1 MLQFLKYQCGMLGWI
16 SRGLDQED
24 SKSGT
29 THLYSLSSDNGSSY
43 LY

>member
-1 MLQFLKYQCGMLGWI
+1 MLQFPKYQSGMLGWL

-24 SKSGT
+24 PKSG
-29 THLYSLSSDNGSSY
+29 THLYSLSSDNGSSD